1 MVVIVSCMTVLLR
14 LLRAVDVVVDGV
26 VVVVVVVVV
35 VLLLGLTV
43 VVVVAAAVVRAD
55 ARDGVPTAA
64 SATVA
69 AGAASP
75 VRIRAAN
82 SMTER
87 ERSTLTTS
95 LLAGSPPTRPLDS
108 WYW

>member
-1 MVVIVSCMTVLLR
+1 M
-14 LLRAVDVVVDGV
+14 LRAVDVVVDGV

-43 VVVVAAAVVRAD
+43 VVVVVVTAAVIRAD

-64 SATVA
+64 AVA
-69 AGAASP
+69 AVASSP

-95 LLAGSPPTRPLDS
+95 LLDGSPPARPLDS